1 MKYREI
7 TEGGVGKKRR
17 GVGRMYAWN
26 LIAQKEVTAIYKAIH
41 RRLLHEAIVNNQ
53 QWEQKAKPDLGDVA
67 EGAVVVSV
75 C

>member
-1 MKYREI
+1 M
-7 TEGGVGKKRR
+7 TEGGVGKRRR

-26 LIAQKEVTAIYKAIH
+26 LIAQKEVTVIYKAIH

-53 QWEQKAKPDLGDVA
+53 QWEQKAKQDLEDFAGEA
-67 EGAVVVSV
+67 AVVSV